1 MGAWDYP
8 RAARHKRRGLVP
20 LALAENE
27 QLFLDLT
34 VFDSLSDKRIEELQ
48 VAGYLD
54 QECENTDKAESY
66 IRQFVDSRS
75 DEVIVTLE
83 EQGSYFKDKG
93 KVMYH
98 AGLKSLMAMEVV
110 MEHLA
115 NQMVIKRKRNGDYMK
130 RNGINTP

>member
-1 MGAWDYP
+1 M
-8 RAARHKRRGLVP
+8 VIV
-20 LALAENE
+20 ENE

-34 VFDSLSDKRIEELQ
+34 VFDGLSDKRIEELKD
-48 VAGYLD
+48 AGYLD
-54 QECENTDKAESY
+54 GECENTEKAEAF
-66 IRQFVDSRS
+66 IKAFVDSRA
-75 DEVIVTLE
+75 DEVIKTLD

-93 KVMYH
+93 HVMYH

-115 NQMVIKRKRNGDYMK
+115 NHMVIKRKRSGDYIK

>member
-1 MGAWDYP
+1 MAI
-8 RAARHKRRGLVP
+8 V
-20 LALAENE
+20 ENE

-34 VFDSLSDKRIEELQ
+34 VFDGLSDKRIEELKD
-48 VAGYLD
+48 AGYLD
-54 QECENTDKAESY
+54 GECENTEKAEAF
-66 IRQFVDSRS
+66 IKAFVDSRA
-75 DEVIVTLE
+75 DEVIKTLD

-93 KVMYH
+93 HVMYH

-115 NQMVIKRKRNGDYMK
+115 NHMVIKRKRNGDYIK

>member
-1 MGAWDYP
+1 M
-8 RAARHKRRGLVP
+8 VTV
-20 LALAENE
+20 ENE

-34 VFDSLSDKRIEELQ
+34 VFDGLSDKRMEELKD
-48 VAGYLD
+48 AGYLD
-54 QECENTDKAESY
+54 GECENTEKAEAFIKS
-66 IRQFVDSRS
+66 FVDGRA
-75 DEVIVTLE
+75 DEVIKTLD

-93 KVMYH
+93 HVMYH

-115 NQMVIKRKRNGDYMK
+115 NHMVIKRKRNGDYIK

>member
-1 MGAWDYP
+1 M
-8 RAARHKRRGLVP
+8 VIV
-20 LALAENE
+20 ENE

-34 VFDSLSDKRIEELQ
+34 VFDGLSDKRIEELKD
-48 VAGYLD
+48 AGYLD
-54 QECENTDKAESY
+54 GECENTEKAEAF
-66 IRQFVDSRS
+66 IKAFVDSRA
-75 DEVIVTLE
+75 DEVIKTLD

-93 KVMYH
+93 HVMYH

-115 NQMVIKRKRNGDYMK
+115 NHMVIKRKRNGDYIK

>member
-1 MGAWDYP
+1 M
-8 RAARHKRRGLVP
+8 
-20 LALAENE
+20 ALAENE

>member
-1 MGAWDYP
+1 MVIYSQKG
-8 RAARHKRRGLVP
+8 VVN
-20 LALAENE
+20 LAVVENE

-34 VFDSLSDKRIEELQ
+34 VFDGLSDQRLEELKE
-48 VAGYLD
+48 ADYLD
-54 QECENTDKAESY
+54 GESENTDKAEAY
-66 IRQFVDSRS
+66 IQSFVDSRS
-75 DEVIVTLE
+75 DQVINTLE

-98 AGLKSLMAMEVV
+98 AGLKNLMAMEVV

-115 NQMVIKRKRNGDYMK
+115 NRMVIKRKRNGDYIK

>member
-1 MGAWDYP
+1 MAIQ
-8 RAARHKRRGLVP
+8 
-20 LALAENE
+20 ENE

-34 VFDSLSDKRIEELQ
+34 VFDGLSDLPVADGTLRVLGPVRMDEEK
-48 VAGYLD
+48 
-54 QECENTDKAESY
+54 ENTDKAEAF
-66 IRQFVDSRS
+66 IDDFVHSRA
-75 DEVIVTLE
+75 DEIIKTLE

-93 KVMYH
+93 HVMYH

-115 NQMVIKRKRNGDYMK
+115 NHMVIKRKRNGDYIK

>member
-1 MGAWDYP
+1 MS
-8 RAARHKRRGLVP
+8 
-20 LALAENE
+20 LAENE

-34 VFDSLSDKRIEELQ
+34 VFDGLSDKRVDELQ
-48 VAGYLD
+48 IDGYLD
-54 QECENTDKAESY
+54 LENENTEKAEAY
-66 IRQFVDSRS
+66 IRDFVDNRS
-75 DEVIVTLE
+75 DGVIHILE

-98 AGLKSLMAMEVV
+98 AGLKSMMAMEVV

-115 NQMVIKRKRNGDYMK
+115 NRMVIKRKRNGDYIK